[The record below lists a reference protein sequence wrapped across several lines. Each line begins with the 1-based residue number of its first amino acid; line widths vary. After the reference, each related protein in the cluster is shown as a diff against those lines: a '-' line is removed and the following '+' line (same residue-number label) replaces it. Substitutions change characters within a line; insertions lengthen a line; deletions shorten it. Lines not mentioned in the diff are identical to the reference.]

1 MNFQEGHMNIFLTVK
16 VIYTLIFL
24 MMNIIWF
31 LLHENYFLINFHNNS
46 NKLVFILG
54 DHSMKQVLS
63 SFSRGTPCYKG
74 QPKVSC
80 VTVFDSDSDDHLS
93 PLKNSSGCKTKVI
106 KPEPQKDVR

>member
-1 MNFQEGHMNIFLTVK
+1 MQYKFVKKKVKIFATLFDYEFYRFEFMCKFCLWTLLY
-16 VIYTLIFL
+16 IYILCFS
-24 MMNIIWF
+24 F
-31 LLHENYFLINFHNNS
+31 
-46 NKLVFILG
+46 LG

-63 SFSRGTPCYKG
+63 SFSRATPSYKP

-106 KPEPQKDVR
+106 KPEPQKDACR